1 MKIAIMIQCHAN
13 PKQINLL
20 LQRLRH
26 PAVDCFVHI
35 AKKAA
40 FSAQQWKQR
49 SICFAMRMNMA
60 IMIFTG

>member
-35 AKKAA
+35 DKNVA
-40 FSAQQWKQR
+40 FTEKEIGGGGR
-49 SICFAMRMNMA
+49 SGLYTAR
-60 IMIFTG
+60 

>member
-35 AKKAA
+35 DKNAA
-40 FSAQQWKQR
+40 FTEKEIGR
-49 SICFAMRMNMA
+49 SR
-60 IMIFTG
+60 